1 MCSTQAHAAPC
12 ERQTLVTSTM
22 AGVASSF
29 CPLPTCAD
37 KLLLCLCCC
46 RWTWTGVPL
55 ITPPGAAGAP
65 NALLHYT
72 FAPLFMK
79 HMQPLHTPGLQGK
92 WGNSSMWP
100 GVQTVLSSLHSKQ
113 AAASGRIAVDFS
125 AAQDLFLPRYQAWK
139 AAQAAQAAHSSSP
152 AGVDGS
158 VSEAITLEQV
168 LMTLDA
174 VMVPLHQ
181 QEEAGVQSNPCGP
194 AHPARTRD
202 TQCLGP
208 SLVGA

>member
-1 MCSTQAHAAPC
+1 MRHPVKG
-12 ERQTLVTSTM
+12 RRLQTLVTSTV
-22 AGVASSF
+22 AGVAGSF
-29 CPLPTCAD
+29 CSLSTSAD
-37 KLLLCLCCC
+37 KLFSADAVFVCCD

-55 ITPPGAAGAP
+55 ITPSGAAGAP

-72 FAPLFMK
+72 FALLFMQ

-113 AAASGRIAVDFS
+113 AAASGRVAVDFS

-139 AAQAAQAAHSSSP
+139 AAQAAHSSSP
-152 AGVDGS
+152 AGVGE
-158 VSEAITLEQV
+158 VPEAITLEQV

-181 QEEAGVQSNPCGP
+181 Q
-194 AHPARTRD
+194 
-202 TQCLGP
+202 
-208 SLVGA
+208 